1 MKVRFTSGR
10 VRVRLDDLE
19 VAMLGRGEGLTTRV
33 EWPGGGWTLTLDPR
47 SDGVAGEGGALTVG
61 LRVLLLELLEEARE
75 GVTLPGPPRV
85 DVEKD
90 YGPQHT

>member
-19 VAMLGRGEGLTTRV
+19 VAALGRGESLTAHV
-33 EWPGGGWTLTLDPR
+33 AWPGGGWVLTLGPV

-61 LRVLLLELLEEARE
+61 LRARLPELLEDARE

-90 YGPQHT
+90 YGPQHA

>member
-19 VAMLGRGEGLTTRV
+19 VTALLRGEVLMARV
-33 EWPGGGWTLTLDPR
+33 DWPGGGWVLTLDPA
-47 SDGVAGEGGALTVG
+47 SDRVVGTGGSLTVG
-61 LRVLLLELLEEARE
+61 LCAQLPDLLEETRE
-75 GVTLPGPPRV
+75 GVTLPGPPPV

-90 YGPQHT
+90 YGPQHA